1 MSNEEYGETSNIIYD
16 GIKRAELAFGKHSIT
31 HNLYR
36 NIKRINDSDAT
47 EGALYQKWLFENKI
61 PTLKQEIEDAIV
73 DSYMKTG
80 DMEGL
85 WECVDKFQA
94 NLEKFKTL
102 CRKEFNELEF
112 LKSYI

>member
-1 MSNEEYGETSNIIYD
+1 M
-16 GIKRAELAFGKHSIT
+16 
-31 HNLYR
+31 
-36 NIKRINDSDAT
+36 INKADAN

-61 PTLKQEIEDAIV
+61 PALKHEIEDAII

-85 WECVDKFQA
+85 CACVDKFQA

-112 LKSYI
+112 LKSYV